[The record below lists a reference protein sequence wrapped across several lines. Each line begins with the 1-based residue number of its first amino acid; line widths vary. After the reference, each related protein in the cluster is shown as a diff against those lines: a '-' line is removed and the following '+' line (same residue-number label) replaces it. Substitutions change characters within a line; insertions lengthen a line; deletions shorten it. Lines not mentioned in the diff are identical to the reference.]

1 MKRII
6 IAAIAVTATTV
17 TFAQTTAAT
26 ATPGTSV
33 TIVGEERE
41 KTPVKLEDLPDA
53 VKKALK
59 GPEFDGWKPVT
70 AYWVKAE
77 KSTYYEIEVTKGEEK
92 KTVNLAADGTR
103 VI

>member
-1 MKRII
+1 MKRMI
-6 IAAIAVTATTV
+6 IAAIAVTATSV
-17 TFAQTTAAT
+17 TFAQSTAA
-26 ATPGTSV
+26 ATSQGTSV
-33 TIVGEERE
+33 TIVNEERE

-70 AYWVKAE
+70 AYWVKTD
-77 KSTYYEIEVTKGEEK
+77 KSSYYEIDVTKGEEK

>member
-6 IAAIAVTATTV
+6 IAAIAVTATSV
-17 TFAQTTAAT
+17 TFAQSTAA
-26 ATPGTSV
+26 ATQGTSV
-33 TIVGEERE
+33 TIVNEERE

-70 AYWVKAE
+70 AYWVKSDKA
-77 KSTYYEIEVTKGEEK
+77 SYYEIEVAKGEDK

-103 VI
+103 AI